1 MILNIYINNMN
12 KIYRIIQNKPFIEE
26 DGKYTPTELIRFF
39 DGDFLCNGKL
49 KSSEIRNRILVGIF
63 STTKCFNKN
72 GTKCFYEV
80 KPLLNNIPNFI
91 ISYGGKQKGKLI
103 IIFKFLSWNSKLP
116 KGTIIDVIGKYSED
130 NLEKSLL
137 YHYQIFPK
145 RQRFNYD
152 KDKHF
157 INENESK
164 IKRTIIDRI
173 TAITI
178 DPKGSKD
185 RDDAISIVEDTK
197 FTYVGVHIA
206 QPIVYLNEDEI
217 LETANNRF
225 STLYMSKN
233 KNLWNDKITEIS
245 SLTQNKKQFAYSVIF
260 EIHKETK
267 RIMKTLDYPT
277 VLTKI
282 VNLDYENSDNEIL
295 KLLLKRSKEYDNTI
309 LDNRDMVSYWMIK
322 ANHYIGMK
330 LKNIKGNKLPYRVN
344 RVKDFTKLDIP
355 QEKIKLFEKR
365 LHEAAEYSIE
375 DFKHQSLKLDFYT
388 HFTSPIR
395 RSVDA
400 IIHYYL
406 TYNIKI
412 NLDLDKVNLLE
423 KKIKKFHRSL
433 LLKTKLDN
441 LENNTIMNAYLF
453 KVKKIN
459 LWEVLTDELGFV
471 NMELFNI
478 KFKYQFEILENENRF
493 IIKNKEKEYFFEIGK
508 KIKVQLIKTTNIFPN
523 KSFKI
528 VPVDIIF

>member
-1 MILNIYINNMN
+1 
-12 KIYRIIQNKPFIEE
+12 
-26 DGKYTPTELIRFF
+26 
-39 DGDFLCNGKL
+39 
-49 KSSEIRNRILVGIF
+49 
-63 STTKCFNKN
+63 
-72 GTKCFYEV
+72 
-80 KPLLNNIPNFI
+80 
-91 ISYGGKQKGKLI
+91 
-103 IIFKFLSWNSKLP
+103 
-116 KGTIIDVIGKYSED
+116 
-130 NLEKSLL
+130 
-137 YHYQIFPK
+137 
-145 RQRFNYD
+145 
-152 KDKHF
+152 
-157 INENESK
+157 
-164 IKRTIIDRI
+164 
-173 TAITI
+173 
-178 DPKGSKD
+178 
-185 RDDAISIVEDTK
+185 
-197 FTYVGVHIA
+197 
-206 QPIVYLNEDEI
+206 
-217 LETANNRF
+217 
-225 STLYMSKN
+225 
-233 KNLWNDKITEIS
+233 
-245 SLTQNKKQFAYSVIF
+245 
-260 EIHKETK
+260 
-267 RIMKTLDYPT
+267 
-277 VLTKI
+277 
-282 VNLDYENSDNEIL
+282 
-295 KLLLKRSKEYDNTI
+295 
-309 LDNRDMVSYWMIK
+309 
-322 ANHYIGMK
+322 MK

-412 NLDLDKVNLLE
+412 NLDLYKINLLE

-459 LWEVLTDELGFV
+459 MWEVLTDELGFV